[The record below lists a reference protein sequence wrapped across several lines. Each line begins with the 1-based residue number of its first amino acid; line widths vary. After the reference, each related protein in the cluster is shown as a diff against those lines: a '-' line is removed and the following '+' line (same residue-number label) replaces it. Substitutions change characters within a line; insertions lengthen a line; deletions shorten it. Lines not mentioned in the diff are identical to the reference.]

1 MVSQKRLEKFNEK
14 ELQEHYDKTI
24 VLIDSLKIIIK
35 DYDALYTK
43 LINLAEE
50 ANDLSTKSNSLYYD
64 ELSKDY
70 KEETKFFGKNKGI
83 LDIYFKSKSQEH
95 LFLSTYEN
103 ATKKI
108 TEKLKHE
115 KQFGSFG
122 SRNLDSKNIV
132 WGEAESSMWSY
143 DYVNAPWSKINKMYY
158 TGEVDVTDSNRTT
171 QLNKKMGEINVYN
184 RIDTFQRR
192 QILTKDN
199 YKEFLE
205 RYEREKRKIELLV
218 RQTKKRVGKEENIG
232 TIYIMSNESLP
243 KDTYKIGSTYG
254 LAEERA
260 EELTG
265 TGHLN
270 PFIVVGEIKI
280 QSAEYYEKLLH
291 KLLDDYRVKKG
302 REFFKLDLGKIKE
315 CLEQVSEISRKGE
328 DKITLS
334 ELKKEIKL

>member
-14 ELQEHYDKTI
+14 ELQEHYDGTI
-24 VLIDSLKIIIK
+24 VLIDLLKIIIR
-35 DYDALYTK
+35 DYDANLSK

-50 ANDLSTKSNSLYYD
+50 AYALSSESNSLYND
-64 ELSKDY
+64 GLSKDY
-70 KEETKFFGKNKGI
+70 KEETKFFVKNKGI
-83 LDIYFKSKSQEH
+83 LDIYFKSKSQEN
-95 LFLSTYEN
+95 LFLSTYEK

-108 TEKLKHE
+108 TEKLKLE
-115 KQFGSFG
+115 KQFGTFG
-122 SRNLDSKNIV
+122 SRNLDGKRIV

-143 DYVNAPWSKINKMYY
+143 DYVNEPWSKINKMYF
-158 TGEVDVTDSNRTT
+158 THDVDVTEANRTI
-171 QLNKKMGEINVYN
+171 QLRQKMAKVDN
-184 RIDTFQRR
+184 RIDTFQRS

-218 RQTKKRVGKEENIG
+218 RQTKKRDYKEENIG

-243 KDTYKIGSTYG
+243 EDTYKIGSTYG
-254 LAEERA
+254 LAVERA

-265 TGHLN
+265 TGNLN

-280 QSAEYYEKLLH
+280 QSAEYYEKLIH

-328 DKITLS
+328 DKITFS
-334 ELKKEIKL
+334 ELKKEIRL

>member
-171 QLNKKMGEINVYN
+171 QLNKKMGEINSRC
-184 RIDTFQRR
+184 RIDSFERSP
-192 QILTKDN
+192 ILTKDN